1 MATVHR
7 EALVSHTAP
16 RMFGLVQD
24 VAAYPEF
31 LPWCE
36 STKIFSQDDVQM
48 RASISL
54 AHSGIRKTFT
64 TQNRYQTDKIIEIK
78 LIDGPFSH
86 LEGFWQF
93 KPLGDE
99 GCKVIFDLEFEFSNR
114 LIKMALGSIFNQIAS
129 TMVESFCRRA
139 DEVYGNE

>member
-1 MATVHR
+1 MSTVHR
-7 EALVSHTAP
+7 EALVPFSAAQ
-16 RMFGLVQD
+16 MFALVHN
-24 VAAYPEF
+24 VADYADF

-36 STKIFSQDDVQM
+36 STEILEHDDVHM

-64 TQNRYQTDKIIEIK
+64 TSNRYQMDKIIEIK
-78 LIDGPFSH
+78 LVDGPFSH

-114 LIKMALGSIFNQIAS
+114 IIKMALGSIFNQIAT

-139 DEVYGNE
+139 HEVYESE